1 MNKNIVK
8 NILVI
13 IVLWIFVT
21 TPLFKAQES
30 ESNDLFKETP
40 IKPPNPILAS
50 RLKVDGIN
58 ANSYGIKIILRPYR
72 PNFVMFIPCIV
83 DVKFGLM
90 DNKEIIYS
98 NTIEQV
104 SLFNP
109 TELKEKW
116 KIVLENNKNYTGFAQ
131 VFWYINGTPEYV
143 GTFTSSFTAQ
153 DKLEIIN
160 LSKTATD
167 ASATLF
173 GKSSVPFRG
182 YVQFQVL
189 QNNKIIETI
198 NKKTPAI
205 IADQYYNAEV
215 FYKNALVEGTYTLKV
230 TVKGNINEGDIL
242 DKQYLDFSVYDDVAI
257 TDDHED
263 EKGASVT
270 LLGKSQIPYKGSV
283 RFQVFQNGKL
293 IENITKKSPV
303 LMADDDET
311 VEVTWKQRLPEGI
324 YNLKITVI
332 GNDGDILDQR
342 NRIIESKLKKTANT
356 GRSQLT
362 SFTTYND
369 TKSKKTPSFK
379 ILTAL
384 LALLLIRIGVRS

>member
-1 MNKNIVK
+1 MNKNIFK
-8 NILVI
+8 NILVLM
-13 IVLWIFVT
+13 VLWIFVT
-21 TPLFKAQES
+21 TPILKAQES
-30 ESNDLFKETP
+30 ESNNFFKVTP
-40 IKPPNPILAS
+40 IKPPNQILAS

-90 DNKEIIYS
+90 DNKDIIYS

-116 KIVLENNKNYTGFAQ
+116 KVVLENNKNYTGFAQ

-143 GTFTSSFTAQ
+143 DTFTSSFTAQ
-153 DKLEIIN
+153 DKVEILN

-173 GKSSVPFRG
+173 GKSAVPFRG

-189 QNNKIIETI
+189 QNNTIIETI
-198 NKKTPAI
+198 NKTTPAI
-205 IADQYYNAEV
+205 LADQYYNAEV
-215 FYKNALVEGTYTLKV
+215 FYKKALVEGTYTLKV
-230 TVKGNINEGDIL
+230 TVFSNNGDIL

-257 TDDHED
+257 TDAHED
-263 EKGASVT
+263 ETGASVT

-283 RFQVFQNGKL
+283 QFQVFQNGKL

-356 GRSQLT
+356 T
-362 SFTTYND
+362 SNES
-369 TKSKKTPSFK
+369 KSKKTPSFK

-384 LALLLIRIGVRS
+384 LALLLIRNLKYVRTINCN